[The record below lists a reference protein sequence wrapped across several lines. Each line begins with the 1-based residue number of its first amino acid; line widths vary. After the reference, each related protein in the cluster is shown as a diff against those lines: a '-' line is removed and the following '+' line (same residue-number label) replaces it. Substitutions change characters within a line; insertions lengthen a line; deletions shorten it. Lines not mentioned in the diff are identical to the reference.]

1 MAAKKEFLF
10 DPHRNPLYRD
20 DYRPSEYKIPNVKM
34 HIDLDEEKTVIK
46 SHIDV
51 MRNPAAAAQGGAL
64 VLDGE
69 DLRLLDLKITE
80 NGKTRALDKSEY
92 IVTDKNL
99 ILKNPPAQPFSL
111 DITTEVNPTENTT
124 LSGIYM
130 AGDVFCSQCE
140 AQGFRRIT
148 YFLDRPDNL
157 ATFDVTMEA
166 DKARFPIL
174 LSNGNGEYKNTTDL
188 GNGRHS
194 ISWNDPWPK
203 PSYLF
208 AVVAGDMKVMEDTF
222 TTMSGKNVDLRIIV
236 QPGYEDKIEWAMGSI
251 KRAMKW
257 DEERYGRE
265 YDLDVFHIAVVDK
278 FNAGAMENKGLNVFN
293 VSLLVGSPETS
304 TDDELINIE
313 AVIGHEYFHNYS
325 GDRVTVR
332 DWFELTLKEGFTVLR
347 DRQFTE
353 DMHSKSIK
361 RIEDAVDLRDRQF
374 MEDASPLSHP
384 IRPDKV
390 EEFDNIYTGT
400 IYEKGSHVLGMM
412 HTMFGEATWRKGTD
426 EYFSRFDGQAVTCD
440 DFINVMEETS
450 GKDLT
455 QFRTWYSQSG
465 TPEISY
471 HGTYDA
477 ATKTYTLTLSQL
489 TRPTPD
495 QADKENLH
503 IPVAVGLIGQSGK
516 DVPLTL
522 KGEAAGAQT
531 TRVLELT
538 ETAQTFVF
546 ENVSGPV
553 VPSILRGFSAP
564 VKVATQPTDEELIF
578 RMAHD
583 SDGYNKYEATER
595 LMIKTLHSLIKDVQ
609 DDLPLKLSREF
620 LEAYGTNVTNALDGD
635 IAFNAKALAMP
646 SYGLVTQDLKTLD
659 PEAVN
664 EALSFM
670 RKTLA
675 TTFEGDFR
683 KIYAATAT
691 PAAETYDVTPAQVG
705 RRELHNVSLSFL
717 GKIGTPEMAA
727 TAEGQYYSATNMT
740 ERLAALATL
749 SRIAPSGGADTR
761 QAALDHFYEKFKDN
775 NNVVGKWLS
784 LNAGIPDGDPL
795 QRVKDLMKHPSFDET
810 NPNKVYALIGGFIGG
825 NPTVFHDT
833 KGDGYKFLA
842 DTVIHLNEV
851 NAKTATN
858 LAKRFTQ
865 FKRYD
870 AERQNLMI
878 QQMERIMETP
888 QLDVGIKEI
897 LGKALDTVEK
907 KKPTNDNAAKF
918 GAASKKLG

>member
-1 MAAKKEFLF
+1 MAAKKEVLF

-20 DYRPSEYKIPNVKM
+20 DYRAPEYKIPKVKM

-46 SHIDV
+46 SHIDIE
-51 MRNPAAAAQGGAL
+51 RNPAAKTQGGAL

-69 DLRLLDLKITE
+69 ELRLLGLTITE
-80 NGKTRALDKSEY
+80 NGKTRDLDQSEY

-111 DITTEVNPTENTT
+111 DITTEVNPTTNTS
-124 LSGIYM
+124 LRGIYM

-166 DKARFPIL
+166 DKKRFPIL

-194 ISWNDPWPK
+194 ITWNDPWPK

-208 AVVAGDMKVMEDTF
+208 ATVAGDMKVMEDTF
-222 TTMSGKNVDLRIIV
+222 TTMTGKNVDLRIVV
-236 QPGYEDKIEWAMGSI
+236 QPGYEDKIEWAMESI

-257 DEERYGRE
+257 DEDRYGRE

-313 AVIGHEYFHNYS
+313 AVIGHEYFHNFS

-353 DMHSKSIK
+353 DMHSKAIK
-361 RIEDAVDLRDRQF
+361 RIEDAVELRDRQF

-412 HTMFGEATWRKGTD
+412 HTMFGEKTWRAGTD

-440 DFINVMEETS
+440 DFINVMEEVS

-471 HGTYDA
+471 HGKYDA
-477 ATKTYTLTLSQL
+477 ATKTYELTLSQR
-489 TRPTPD
+489 TNPTAD
-495 QADKENLH
+495 QPTKENLH

-516 DVPLTL
+516 DVPLVFA
-522 KGEAAGAQT
+522 GENGGAQT

-538 ETAQTFVF
+538 EATQTFKF
-546 ENVSGPV
+546 ENVNGPV

-564 VKVATQPTDEELIF
+564 VKVTTQPTDEELIF

-595 LMIKTLHSLIKDVQ
+595 LMIKTLHRLINNVK
-609 DDLPLKLSREF
+609 DDLPLTLSKDF
-620 LEAYGTNVTNALDGD
+620 IDAYGANLANALDGD
-635 IAFNAKALAMP
+635 KAFNAKTLALPA
-646 SYGLVTQDLKTLD
+646 YNLVTQDLKTLD

-675 TTFEGDFR
+675 TTFEQEFR
-683 KIYAATAT
+683 QIYAATAT
-691 PAAETYDVTPAQVG
+691 PAGEKYDVNPDQVG
-705 RRELHNVSLSFL
+705 RRDMHNISLGFL
-717 GKIGTPEMAA
+717 AKLGTPEMAA
-727 TAEGQYYSATNMT
+727 KAETQYRTATNMT
-740 ERLAALATL
+740 ERLSALSTL
-749 SRIAPSGGADTR
+749 SRIPPSGGADAR
-761 QAALDHFYEKFKDN
+761 QAVLDDFYEKFKDN

-784 LNAGIPDGDPL
+784 VNAAIPDGDPL

-810 NPNKVYALIGGFIGG
+810 NPNKVYALIGGFISG

-833 KGDGYKFLA
+833 NGKGYGFLA

-851 NAKTATN
+851 NPKTATN

-870 AERQNLMI
+870 AERQALMVKE
-878 QQMERIMETP
+878 MERIMETP

-907 KKPTNDNAAKF
+907 KKPSNDNAAKF